1 MFNKSNHKVEN
12 LSKELETKK
21 KKNQM
26 KIQEQKKKINLQYEA
41 TSSRLGAVALYAQK
55 TTQER
60 EQGMR
65 NLKPFSPVLP
75 GQHNQVPKLG
85 KHNNETLQANFSHE
99 HKAKL

>member
-1 MFNKSNHKVEN
+1 M
-12 LSKELETKK
+12 
-21 KKNQM
+21 
-26 KIQEQKKKINLQYEA
+26 
-41 TSSRLGAVALYAQK
+41 ALYSQK

-65 NLKPFSPVLP
+65 NLKPFPPVLP
-75 GQHNQVPKLG
+75 GQHNRVSKLD